1 MFITTSDPNIIQGT
15 RSMPDPFIGRKVG
28 DYELKM
34 LIGQGGMAIV
44 YLAYQPNLK
53 RDVAVK
59 IVSQLIAQDP
69 LFKERF
75 DREVS
80 LASKLEHAHIVP
92 VIEFGT
98 TPDGLLF
105 LAMRYIQG
113 GSLAE
118 RMKDGPLTMQQV
130 RKWFGQ
136 IADALEYAHREEV
149 IHRDI
154 KPTNILIDGN
164 GDAFLVDFGLARS
177 VDSPGS
183 AQLTKSSTF
192 MGTPLY
198 MSPEQVE
205 QGKLDQRSDLYSLG
219 VVLYEMV
226 TGKLPFS
233 HETTFRIMQM
243 HLTEKPPAPR
253 RVRPD
258 VSPALESV
266 IMRALEKQ
274 PDRRYQ
280 SAAEMHAAFEAALND
295 NRHTAI
301 IPRTPTA
308 NFFANR
314 TPRTAPD
321 SRQWVALIGV
331 VATVLLVAAIAL
343 VLRSSGAGSALA
355 VERPKTGT
363 LDNIVLSEQDLAKLR
378 GQPNPLSIGI
388 IACNLSSDYGASFA
402 AAARTRAEE
411 LGLTVK
417 VEDSENQP
425 DKQPTLIN
433 KFVASGFKG
442 IVLCLLNEEGIKDAV
457 ANAAKAGVTVAVG
470 GDTVPMGGVA
480 FTITAEEMGKTA
492 GDEAVKYIKEKLNG
506 PARVMFL
513 GYPSVAHVKARE
525 DAMELALKA
534 ALPNVTIIGHYL
546 GGTEENGDKTMR
558 EVLKANPQVNIILS
572 INDAGSL
579 GAVRALRELGVAAD
593 AISIFSVDASA
604 EGRRLIRS
612 GEYFRSSVDTAPT
625 TFARYAVDAISKMQT
640 GGTVPEL
647 VRMSVRNITPENVQ

>member
-1 MFITTSDPNIIQGT
+1 MA
-15 RSMPDPFIGRKVG
+15 DPFIGRKVG

-44 YLAYQPNLK
+44 YLAYQANLK

-80 LASKLEHAHIVP
+80 LASQLEHAHIVP
-92 VIEFGT
+92 VIDFGT
-98 TPDGLLF
+98 TQDGLLF
-105 LAMRYIQG
+105 LAMRHIQG

-118 RMKDGPLTMQQV
+118 RMKDGPLTMQQI

-136 IADALEYAHREEV
+136 IAEALEYAHRKEV

-177 VDSPGS
+177 VDAPNGS
-183 AQLTKSSTF
+183 AQLTRSSTF

-198 MSPEQVE
+198 MSPEQID

-253 RVRPD
+253 RIRSD
-258 VSPALESV
+258 ISPALESV
-266 IMRALEKQ
+266 ILRALEKQ
-274 PDRRYQ
+274 PERRFQ
-280 SAAEMHAAFEAALND
+280 SAAEMHAAFEAALSD

-301 IPRTPTA
+301 IPRSPTA
-308 NFFANR
+308 NLFAHR
-314 TPRTAPD
+314 TPRAPRS
-321 SRQWVALIGV
+321 SRQWMALLGAA
-331 VATVLLVAAIAL
+331 ATLLLVAVVAL
-343 VLRSSGAGSALA
+343 VLRNSGAGSALA
-355 VERPKTGT
+355 VARPKTGT
-363 LDNIVLSEQDLAKLR
+363 LDNIVLSEQDIAKLR
-378 GQPNPLSIGI
+378 GLPNTLSIGI
-388 IACNLSSDYGASFA
+388 IACSLDSDYGASFA

-411 LGLTVK
+411 LGLNVK

-433 KFVASGFKG
+433 KFVASGYKG
-442 IVLCLLNEEGIKDAV
+442 IVMCLLNEEGIKEAV

-470 GDTVPMGGVA
+470 GDNIVAGGVA
-480 FTITAEEMGKTA
+480 FTISAEDMGKAA

-513 GYPSVAHVKARE
+513 GYPSVSHVKARE
-525 DAMELALKA
+525 DAMEAALKA
-534 ALPNVTIIGHYL
+534 VLPNVTIIGHYL
-546 GGTEENGDKTMR
+546 GGTEENGDKAMR

-579 GAVRALRELGVAAD
+579 GAVRALREFGVAAD

-604 EGRRLIRS
+604 EGRRLIRA

-647 VRMSVRNITPENVQ
+647 IRLTVRNITTENAQ